1 MIRRTFFLF
10 LLFCTIAPAFADG
23 LAPALLPPSEADA
36 SLPDAPS
43 ALTIER
49 TPVALALPLNPSSTP
64 SGTADPNDPFSAPHP
79 ELMGTPQEPYHWKG
93 LLLQSLSFNLLLNG
107 ARTAFSTQNERKL
120 LLNKPFWS
128 DYWASLGQYN
138 MRRWNDGD
146 PIAMN
151 YIGHPVEGAVAGYLE
166 IQNNPRDRALQM
178 GDQHYWSSRFRAFA
192 WATAFSTQW
201 EIGPLGEA
209 AIFNQGGFTY
219 AVHCRK
225 NCSPTEKITNNTGW
239 VDFVITP
246 TIGTLWIV
254 GEDALD
260 KYVTDPL
267 VRRHPHNFG
276 YKVLRSSAN
285 PSRSLANMLRGR
297 EPWYRDYEHR
307 SSYESRIIGPFENAL
322 KKEPNE
328 HIDLF
333 THYTAY
339 SIRRNKTG
347 CMGCRGLAPG
357 AGLGIGVRVFRYL
370 DFVTDLSFQPEA
382 SPLSSFNIGGSLFT
396 GNFGIRSGYNGKRFK
411 LRASLAPGFASYSRA
426 QDLSTAKE
434 SQPNSH
440 RSTNFQAA
448 ASAEA
453 DVKLAQHFGLRI
465 GVQNMLIRYKSPI
478 RDPEGIGT
486 LPDLNFLSHDN
497 YINSTNWGMKVGPV
511 FYF

>member
-1 MIRRTFFLF
+1 MRRTFFTF
-10 LLFCTIAPAFADG
+10 LLFCSIIPAFADG
-23 LAPALLPPSEADA
+23 PVPAFLPPATIDA
-36 SLPDAPS
+36 ILPDAPS
-43 ALTIER
+43 ALKTEEIPE
-49 TPVALALPLNPSSTP
+49 ALALPSHLEKRSSEIVNLN
-64 SGTADPNDPFSAPHP
+64 NPFAPHP
-79 ELMGTPQEPYHWKG
+79 ELMGTSQEPYHWKG
-93 LLLQSLSFNLLLNG
+93 LLLQSLSFDLLLNG
-107 ARTAFSTQNERKL
+107 VRVGFSTQNERKL

-178 GDQHYWSSRFRAFA
+178 GDEHYWSSRLRAFA

-219 AVHCRK
+219 AVHCQK
-225 NCSPTEKITNNTGW
+225 NCSPTDKITNNTGW
-239 VDFVITP
+239 VDFIITP
-246 TIGTLWIV
+246 TIGTLWII

-307 SSYESRIIGPFENAL
+307 TSYESRIIGPFEHAL
-322 KKEPNE
+322 DKEPSE
-328 HIDLF
+328 RVDIF

-339 SIRRNKTG
+339 SVRRNKTG
-347 CMGCRGLAPG
+347 CQGCRGLAAG
-357 AGLGIGVRVFRYL
+357 AGVGIGIRVFRYL
-370 DFVTDLSFQPEA
+370 DFVTDLSYQPEA
-382 SPLSSFNIGGSLFT
+382 SPLSSLNIGGTLFT

-426 QDLSTAKE
+426 QDLPTAE
-434 SQPNSH
+434 DPQPSNH
-440 RSTNFQAA
+440 RATNFQAVA
-448 ASAEA
+448 GAEVDLKIA
-453 DVKLAQHFGLRI
+453 PHFGLRI
-465 GVQNMLIRYKSPI
+465 AGQNMLIRYKSAV

-486 LPDLNFLSHDN
+486 LPNLNFLSHDN